1 LTPTSIFEWLSWS
14 LGVDGA
20 ALLAYIAAFYRYGDR
35 TEVYRNS
42 LSGTRDLI
50 VEIERQIAFELAVRL
65 KPVFSGDIP
74 PVIEVV
80 LFQADGSLSRE
91 VTVNPVGSEKYRE
104 AVLDFVLSQND
115 AMIAYRI
122 VTLCRNRWVR
132 WARCLSWSLLA
143 GIVMHGIFAFALI
156 GVRLADLGTMPKWWL
171 QAGCASSLCLFI
183 FVLFCVASMM
193 RSHDQ
198 IQHYRRVYGSD

>member
-1 LTPTSIFEWLSWS
+1 MTPTVTFDWLAWG
-14 LGVDGA
+14 LGIDA
-20 ALLAYIAAFYRYGDR
+20 TALLAYIAAFYKYGDR
-35 TEVYRNS
+35 TEVYKNS
-42 LSGTRDLI
+42 LNGTRDLI

-65 KPVFSGDIP
+65 KPVFSGSAP

-115 AMIAYRI
+115 AMATYRT
-122 VTLCRNRWVR
+122 VVHCRDRWVC
-132 WARCLSWSLLA
+132 WARRLSWSLLA
-143 GIVMHGIFAFALI
+143 GVLMHGMFAFALL
-156 GVRLADLGTMPKWWL
+156 GLRLAELSMPMRWL
-171 QAGCASSLCLFI
+171 QAGCGLSLCLFI

-193 RSHDQ
+193 RSHDV
-198 IQHYRRVYGSD
+198 IQHHRRAYGSD